1 MKSALSRS
9 HIQDLL
15 HTLYSMAFLVEARDP
30 YTGGHLWRVSQYSTR
45 LALASGLSKQNAVI
59 TGLGGFLHDL
69 GKVGVPDSILNNP
82 GKLSDEDYAVMKTHP
97 SLGAQVLQGHPLAS
111 LAMNAV
117 LEHHERIDGG
127 GYPSGLSGRNIAEFA
142 RIVGIADAFDAMT
155 STRPYR
161 KSMSLAAAIEQ
172 IEINLDKQFDLHFG
186 RRFIELAK
194 SNELDGIIGY
204 SDIGIPMHECPMCGP
219 VVVVHKHQK
228 AGDKVF
234 CRVCGNGFAL
244 EKQQGKL
251 ALKPTMQ
258 KGNAEE
264 LQALIDHDLLTRLLD
279 DSLAYMPIDGGNGK
293 SWLQRFRDRL

>member
-1 MKSALSRS
+1 MR
-9 HIQDLL
+9 HIHTKDLL

-45 LALASGLSKQNAVI
+45 LALASGLPKQDAVLA
-59 TGLGGFLHDL
+59 GLGGFLHDL

-82 GKLSDEDYAVMKTHP
+82 GKLSDEQYAVMKTHP
-97 SLGAQVLQGHPLAS
+97 ALGAQVLEGHPMAP
-111 LAMNAV
+111 LAMDAV
-117 LEHHERIDGG
+117 LGHHERIDGR
-127 GYPSGLSGRNIAEFA
+127 GYPNGLSGNKIPEAA

-155 STRPYR
+155 SSRPYR
-161 KSMSLAAAIEQ
+161 KGMPVEWAVEQ
-172 IEINLDKQFDLHFG
+172 IEGHLNTQFDLQFG

-194 SNELDGIIGY
+194 SNELEGIMGH
-204 SDIGIPMHECPMCGP
+204 SDIGIPMHECPLCGP

-244 EKQQGKL
+244 ETQQGKL
-251 ALKPTMQ
+251 VLKPTMQ

-264 LQALIDHDLLTRLLD
+264 LQALIDHDLLARLLD
-279 DSLAYMPIDGGNGK
+279 DSLAYLPIDGGNGK
-293 SWLQRFRDRL
+293 TWLRRLRDWL